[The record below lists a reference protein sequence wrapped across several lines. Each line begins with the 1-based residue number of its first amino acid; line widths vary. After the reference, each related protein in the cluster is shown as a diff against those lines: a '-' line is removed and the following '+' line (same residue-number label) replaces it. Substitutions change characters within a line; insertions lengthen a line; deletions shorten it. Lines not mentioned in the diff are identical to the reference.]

1 MDDWYIINARIC
13 MLWSQIL
20 SFCVGICTVFAVCV
34 TLLKF
39 SKFSKMSR
47 LNHPNRSMFQRD
59 FITGVLMAIIIYS
72 AYLAI
77 LLLPRAVTYMY
88 YLD

>member
-39 SKFSKMSR
+39 SKFSKMRR